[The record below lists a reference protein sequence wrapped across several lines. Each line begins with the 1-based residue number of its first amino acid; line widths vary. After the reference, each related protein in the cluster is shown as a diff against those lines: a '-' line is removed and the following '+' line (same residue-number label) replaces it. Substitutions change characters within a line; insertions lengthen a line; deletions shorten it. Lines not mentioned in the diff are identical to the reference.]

1 MPEVHCK
8 VSVVGQEA
16 FKVVLRCI
24 VEGVAG
30 CAAKLRNNVLQLLFF
45 ELGLSLEDLF
55 LRRRQYA
62 VNAAQHREREDDVL
76 VLAAFESV
84 ADQVR
89 DTPDETD
96 LFSEIVHP
104 NSRKIRSTRDRGADV
119 LPLQH
124 SPGCYIAANYYLCCL
139 LSSLPGSRG
148 NDMA

>member
-45 ELGLSLEDLF
+45 ELGLSLEDLL

-62 VNAAQHREREDDVL
+62 VDAAQHREREDDVL

-89 DTPDETD
+89 NAPDKTY
-96 LFSEIVHP
+96 LFSEVARHRGP
-104 NSRKIRSTRDRGADV
+104 ESYHSSSVKSCRRKRRQAARGSKKIQGV
-119 LPLQH
+119 GVRRYTGEKSGWL
-124 SPGCYIAANYYLCCL
+124 GEE
-139 LSSLPGSRG
+139 
-148 NDMA
+148 